1 MPVLLAQAGARGAL
15 NEMLPWLGALLVAA
29 LVGGALLFYLRHRL
43 LGPDAADTPGRG
55 FMEEL
60 RDLRDRGEISED
72 EFETARLSII
82 AKATGKDLQT
92 LRDDAIRKAGGKVAR
107 PGYDLT
113 GRPLPAQPDAARP
126 DSPVTGPR
134 KPDAGNAPERGPG
147 PHDPPAE

>member
-1 MPVLLAQAGARGAL
+1 MPALLAQAGARGAL
-15 NEMLPWLGALLVAA
+15 NEMIPWLGALLVAA
-29 LVGGALLFYLRHRL
+29 LVGGVLLFYLRHRL
-43 LGPDAADTPGRG
+43 LGPDPTDSPNKG

-60 RDLRDRGEISED
+60 RDLRDRGEITED

-113 GRPLPAQPDAARP
+113 GRPLPTRPNQARP
-126 DSPVTGPR
+126 DAPDTAPR
-134 KPDAGNAPERGPG
+134 KPDV
-147 PHDPPAE
+147 D